1 MPEWKQAIKQR
12 LASLKLEPTREAA
25 IVEELSQHLADHY
38 AESLASDATPEE
50 AYLAALAELSD
61 GEILQRELRRVES
74 SPPEPVTLG
83 TNRRVNMIADLW
95 QDLRFGIRMLGKAP
109 GLTAV
114 IVLTLAIGIG
124 VNTAIF
130 SFFNT
135 YLRPLPIK
143 DPEAVVHLKY
153 RGGDPDFSY
162 PDFLYLRDHTQVFS
176 DLIAHCEESDLLEV
190 RSDAEGPVG
199 IAGEFVSD
207 NFFSALGGSVIL
219 GRTFTTEE
227 NRAPGGDLVVILSH
241 HFWQRRFAGDPNV
254 LGQVLRLDGK
264 PFTIVGVLA
273 REFAGFNLEIPDIWL
288 PLVLRGE
295 VHNWNITREDWVRKR
310 SIEWL
315 SVSGRLKPG
324 RTMEEARA
332 EMRLLHIQLAS
343 VQPKNDRRDGIN
355 VVSSAR
361 LDQGNVGENF
371 LTAMGIALAATGIV
385 LLIACS
391 NVANLML
398 ARAAARRK
406 EIGVRLCLGASRS
419 RVIRQ
424 LLTESFLLAGMGGM
438 AGLVLARWS
447 IELLAALA
455 IAQDDKHPNSMSL
468 DFSVDV
474 RILGFTCLVSLLSG
488 VAFGLMPALQATR
501 IDLATAVKEEGAG
514 SSRRLARSRLRNG
527 LVVAQVAL
535 CVVLLIPA
543 GLLLRALVRILTLD
557 PGFETKRVLVVRYN
571 LELTGFDPPRAQL
584 FRRQLM
590 ERLAAL
596 PGVERVSAVSGG
608 SSANITLP
616 GEGAGASRSFGR
628 ATYTPVAPDYFETAG
643 IPLVRGRGITAE
655 DARAGAEVVVV
666 SESTARN
673 LWPSEY
679 PLGKTLR
686 LGNTLQ
692 GGGEKVIFPSLRVI
706 GVARDAQNGD
716 RIGAIP
722 PLFLYVPQGPDSDW
736 YTRLLV
742 RTTHDAREMK
752 SAARAEARALAPNL
766 RLWIDSVE
774 EIIAGAKYVRSA
786 RITSGLAGGLG
797 LLALFLAMI
806 GVYGVMAFAVSQR
819 TREIGIRM
827 ALGAQAVDVL
837 KMVIGWGMRLVCI
850 GAALGL
856 VVSLAVAQLMRSL
869 LFGLSATDPLTFAAV
884 ALLLLLV
891 ALLAC
896 WVPARRATK
905 VDPMVAL
912 RCE

>member
-1 MPEWKQAIKQR
+1 MPEWKQEIRRR
-12 LASLKLEPTREAA
+12 LANLKLEAAREGE
-25 IVEELSQHLADHY
+25 IVEELSQHLEDHY
-38 AESLASDATPEE
+38 AESLASGAAPEDA
-50 AYLAALAELSD
+50 YRAALIELSD
-61 GEILQRELRRVES
+61 SEILQRELRIVELQVQQES
-74 SPPEPVTLG
+74 VVLG
-83 TNRRVNMIADLW
+83 NNRRSNMIADLW
-95 QDLRFGIRMLGKAP
+95 QDLRYGIRTLGKAP

-114 IVLTLAIGIG
+114 VVLTLAIGIG

-130 SFFNT
+130 SIFNT

-143 DPEAVVHLKY
+143 DPETVVHLKY

-162 PDFLYLRDHTQVFS
+162 PDYLYLRDHTQVFS
-176 DLIAHCEESDLLEV
+176 DLIAHYEEGDLLEV
-190 RSDAEGPVG
+190 KSEGAVV

-207 NFFSALGGSVIL
+207 NFFSTLGGSVIL
-219 GRTFTTEE
+219 GRTFTPEE
-227 NRAPGGDLVVILSH
+227 NRAPGGDLVVVLSH

-254 LGQVLRLDGK
+254 IGQVQRLDGK

-273 REFAGFNLEIPDIWL
+273 REFTGFNFEIPDIWL

-295 VHNWNITREDWVRKR
+295 VHNWNIPREDWIGKR

-324 RTMEEARA
+324 RTIEEARA
-332 EMRLLHIQLAS
+332 EMRLLHSQLAS
-343 VQPKNDRRDGIN
+343 VQPKNDRRDGID

-361 LDQGNVGENF
+361 LAQGKDGRGV
-371 LTAMGIALAATGIV
+371 LIAMGIVLAATGIV

-406 EIGVRLCLGASRS
+406 EIGVRLCLGASRG

-424 LLTESFLLAGMGGM
+424 LLTESLLLAGMGGL
-438 AGLVLARWS
+438 AGLVLGRWS
-447 IELLAALA
+447 IELLAPLA
-455 IAQDDKHPNSMSL
+455 IAQMGGQPDEMAL

-501 IDLATAVKEEGAG
+501 IDLVAAVKEEGAG
-514 SSRRLARSRLRNG
+514 FSRRLARSRLRNG

-535 CVVLLIPA
+535 CVMLLVPA
-543 GLLLRALVRILTLD
+543 GLLLRALVHILTLD
-557 PGFETKRVLVVRYN
+557 PGFETRRVLVVRYN
-571 LELTGFDPPRAQL
+571 LELTGFDQPRAQL

-590 ERLAAL
+590 EHLAAL
-596 PGVERVSAVSGG
+596 PGVERVSAEERG
-608 SSANITLP
+608 SRANITLP
-616 GEGAGASRSFGR
+616 GEGAGRSFGR
-628 ATYTPVAPDYFETAG
+628 AIYTQVAPDYFETAG

-655 DARAGAEVVVV
+655 DAQAGAAVVVV

-673 LWPSEY
+673 LWPGED

-686 LGNTLQ
+686 LGKTLQ
-692 GGGEKVIFPSLRVI
+692 GGGENVLFPSLLVI
-706 GVARDAQNGD
+706 GVARDAQNED
-716 RIGAIP
+716 RLGAIP
-722 PLFLYVPQGPDSDW
+722 PLFLYVPQGLDSGQ
-736 YTRLLV
+736 YARLLV
-742 RTTHDAREMK
+742 RTARDAREMK
-752 SAARAEARALAPNL
+752 AAVRAEARALAPNL
-766 RLWIDSVE
+766 QLSLDSVE

-786 RITSGLAGGLG
+786 RITTGLAGGLG
-797 LLALFLAMI
+797 LLALFLATI

-827 ALGAQAVDVL
+827 ALGAQSIDVL

-850 GAALGL
+850 GAVLGL
-856 VVSLAVAQLMRSL
+856 VVSLAVAQLMRSM

-884 ALLLLLV
+884 TLLLAFI

-896 WVPARRATK
+896 WIPARRAAK
-905 VDPMVAL
+905 VDPIVSL